1 MVDPVKVKHVNAS
14 DTDKVDHKDMLP
26 KRGYHM
32 TPQEYQDVE
41 NQPMEK
47 PAFVKPGFG
56 QNKDVE
62 GKDTMPGFEGL
73 ESYKSAKGAPP
84 GDGQGVYPQ
93 ASKTG
98 KPSIGK

>member
-14 DTDKVDHKDMLP
+14 DTDKVDNKSMLS
-26 KRGYHM
+26 KRGYHI
-32 TPQEYQDVE
+32 TSQEYSDTE
-41 NQPMEK
+41 NQSMEK
-47 PAFVKPGFG
+47 PAFVKPGMG
-56 QNKDVE
+56 QNKDIE

-73 ESYKSAKGAPP
+73 ESYKSAKGGAP
-84 GDGQGVYPQ
+84 GDGQGVYPP